1 MDYEKI
7 EEVEEEVLYEDEASS
22 DVAAIVDDEELTYET
37 EAKSES
43 RDAEVEG
50 KKGRV
55 NFLNFRSI
63 RVRLLVIPVI
73 LVILTI
79 TGIGTVSTLNTRR
92 NILEEMSRNGQIL
105 LQEIEGR
112 IEDNARSLEV
122 INENIEKE
130 IRVGA
135 SFAAS
140 IKDELTDGR
149 ISQLARD
156 LQLGELSYFSPEG
169 EVIYSSKPRLVG
181 WKPEVGSALYNF
193 FQSDEKEFM
202 DDIGSGEEAEGQYK
216 YGTIRLLD
224 GSFVQGGINVN
235 VYNRLTEEF
244 SYQTLM
250 KELATS
256 EEIVYALFIDKDMKA
271 IAHSESD
278 RVGLDLSEDPGAISA
293 IVEGEPYAS
302 EYLFGEEEIPVYD
315 LVYPVIING
324 EQVGAVNIG
333 LSMDNVNAAIRE
345 NMMTIV
351 IAGVIGI
358 LVLATVLFISSNY
371 AIRIINRLKEYMHYM
386 AEGDFSVSIP
396 EELLNRKDE
405 FGDISQSVSIMQ
417 NSVRDIIRDVL
428 DKSQLVAAHSEELT
442 ATTYESTKV
451 ADEISKAIENIAA
464 GASEQ
469 AKDTEQGFDATIELG
484 DAVVNNTNRMEALN
498 QLVEKVNTLK
508 DEGLELVKDLVAKAE
523 ISNKSSKEIKEVIN
537 TTNNSAE
544 QISVASEM
552 IKSIAEQTNL
562 LALNAAIEAARA
574 GDAGRGFAVVAD
586 EIRKLAEQS
595 NKFTGEISSIISG
608 LIEQSAIAVEAV
620 EELEDAINTQNISVD
635 MTSNKFDGIADSI
648 EEMKESINIVAEAGK
663 EMVAKKEYI
672 AEIMENLSSVS
683 QEYAAVSEE
692 ASASVEEQ
700 TASMIEIANASEELS
715 NIAEELNTQVEK
727 FKI

>member
-1 MDYEKI
+1 M
-7 EEVEEEVLYEDEASS
+7 
-22 DVAAIVDDEELTYET
+22 
-37 EAKSES
+37 
-43 RDAEVEG
+43 
-50 KKGRV
+50 
-55 NFLNFRSI
+55 
-63 RVRLLVIPVI
+63 
-73 LVILTI
+73 
-79 TGIGTVSTLNTRR
+79 
-92 NILEEMSRNGQIL
+92 
-105 LQEIEGR
+105 
-112 IEDNARSLEV
+112 
-122 INENIEKE
+122 
-130 IRVGA
+130 
-135 SFAAS
+135 
-140 IKDELTDGR
+140 
-149 ISQLARD
+149 
-156 LQLGELSYFSPEG
+156 
-169 EVIYSSKPRLVG
+169 
-181 WKPEVGSALYNF
+181 
-193 FQSDEKEFM
+193 
-202 DDIGSGEEAEGQYK
+202 
-216 YGTIRLLD
+216 
-224 GSFVQGGINVN
+224 
-235 VYNRLTEEF
+235 
-244 SYQTLM
+244 
-250 KELATS
+250 
-256 EEIVYALFIDKDMKA
+256 
-271 IAHSESD
+271 
-278 RVGLDLSEDPGAISA
+278 
-293 IVEGEPYAS
+293 
-302 EYLFGEEEIPVYD
+302 
-315 LVYPVIING
+315 
-324 EQVGAVNIG
+324 
-333 LSMDNVNAAIRE
+333 
-345 NMMTIV
+345 
-351 IAGVIGI
+351 
-358 LVLATVLFISSNY
+358 
-371 AIRIINRLKEYMHYM
+371 
-386 AEGDFSVSIP
+386 
-396 EELLNRKDE
+396 
-405 FGDISQSVSIMQ
+405 
-417 NSVRDIIRDVL
+417 
-428 DKSQLVAAHSEELT
+428 AAHSEELT

-620 EELEDAINTQNISVD
+620 EELEDAINNQNISVD

>member
-37 EAKSES
+37 EAKSEA

-271 IAHSESD
+271 IAHSEID
-278 RVGLDLSEDPGAISA
+278 RIGLDLSEDPGAISA

>member
-37 EAKSES
+37 EAKSEA

-271 IAHSESD
+271 IAHSEID
-278 RVGLDLSEDPGAISA
+278 RIGLDLSEDPGAISA

-315 LVYPVIING
+315 LVYPVVING

-405 FGDISQSVSIMQ
+405 FSDISQSVSIMQ

>member
-22 DVAAIVDDEELTYET
+22 DVAAIVDDEEFTYET
-37 EAKSES
+37 EAKSEA

-293 IVEGEPYAS
+293 IVEGEPYTS

-315 LVYPVIING
+315 LVYPVVING

>member
-22 DVAAIVDDEELTYET
+22 DVAAIVDDEELTYES

-302 EYLFGEEEIPVYD
+302 EYLFGDEKIAVYD

>member
-1 MDYEKI
+1 M
-7 EEVEEEVLYEDEASS
+7 
-22 DVAAIVDDEELTYET
+22 
-37 EAKSES
+37 
-43 RDAEVEG
+43 
-50 KKGRV
+50 
-55 NFLNFRSI
+55 
-63 RVRLLVIPVI
+63 
-73 LVILTI
+73 
-79 TGIGTVSTLNTRR
+79 
-92 NILEEMSRNGQIL
+92 
-105 LQEIEGR
+105 
-112 IEDNARSLEV
+112 
-122 INENIEKE
+122 
-130 IRVGA
+130 
-135 SFAAS
+135 
-140 IKDELTDGR
+140 
-149 ISQLARD
+149 
-156 LQLGELSYFSPEG
+156 
-169 EVIYSSKPRLVG
+169 
-181 WKPEVGSALYNF
+181 
-193 FQSDEKEFM
+193 
-202 DDIGSGEEAEGQYK
+202 
-216 YGTIRLLD
+216 
-224 GSFVQGGINVN
+224 
-235 VYNRLTEEF
+235 
-244 SYQTLM
+244 
-250 KELATS
+250 
-256 EEIVYALFIDKDMKA
+256 
-271 IAHSESD
+271 
-278 RVGLDLSEDPGAISA
+278 DLSEDPGAISA
-293 IVEGEPYAS
+293 IVEGEPYTS

-315 LVYPVIING
+315 LVYPVVING

>member
-22 DVAAIVDDEELTYET
+22 DVAAIVDDEEFTYET
-37 EAKSES
+37 EAKSEA

-293 IVEGEPYAS
+293 IVEGEPYTS

-315 LVYPVIING
+315 LVYPVVING

-333 LSMDNVNAAIRE
+333 LSMDNVNAVIRE

>member
-22 DVAAIVDDEELTYET
+22 DVAAIVDDEEFTYET
-37 EAKSES
+37 EAKSDA

-302 EYLFGEEEIPVYD
+302 EYLFGDEKIAVYD

>member
-37 EAKSES
+37 EAKSEA

>member
-37 EAKSES
+37 EAKSEA

-256 EEIVYALFIDKDMKA
+256 DEIVYALFIDKDMKA
-271 IAHSESD
+271 IAHSEND
-278 RVGLDLSEDPGAISA
+278 RIGLDLSEDPGAISA

-302 EYLFGEEEIPVYD
+302 EYLFGDEKIAVYD

>member
-37 EAKSES
+37 EAKSEA

-315 LVYPVIING
+315 LVYPVVING

>member
-22 DVAAIVDDEELTYET
+22 DVAAIVDDEEFTYET
-37 EAKSES
+37 EAKSEA

-105 LQEIEGR
+105 PQEIEGR

-315 LVYPVIING
+315 LVYPVVING

>member
-37 EAKSES
+37 EAKSEA

-302 EYLFGEEEIPVYD
+302 EYLFGDEKIAVYD

-595 NKFTGEISSIISG
+595 NKFTGEISIIISG

>member
-37 EAKSES
+37 EAKSEA

-244 SYQTLM
+244 SYLTLM

-302 EYLFGEEEIPVYD
+302 EYLFGDEKIAVYD

-333 LSMDNVNAAIRE
+333 LSMDDVNAAIRE

>member
-37 EAKSES
+37 EAKSEA

-244 SYQTLM
+244 SYQALM

-271 IAHSESD
+271 IAHSEND
-278 RVGLDLSEDPGAISA
+278 RIGLDLSEDPGAISA

>member
-37 EAKSES
+37 EAKSEA

-105 LQEIEGR
+105 IQEIEGR

>member
-22 DVAAIVDDEELTYET
+22 DVAAIVDDEEFTYES
-37 EAKSES
+37 EAKSEA

-302 EYLFGEEEIPVYD
+302 EYLFGDEKIAVYD

>member
-37 EAKSES
+37 EAKSEA

-302 EYLFGEEEIPVYD
+302 EYLFGDEKIAVYD

-358 LVLATVLFISSNY
+358 LVLATVLFISSIY

-498 QLVEKVNTLK
+498 LLVEKVNTLK

>member
-22 DVAAIVDDEELTYET
+22 DVAAIVDDEEFTYET
-37 EAKSES
+37 EAKSEA

-293 IVEGEPYAS
+293 IVEGEPYTS

>member
-37 EAKSES
+37 EAKSEA

-271 IAHSESD
+271 IAHSEND
-278 RVGLDLSEDPGAISA
+278 RIGLDLSEDPGAISA

-315 LVYPVIING
+315 LVYPVVING

-498 QLVEKVNTLK
+498 LLVEKVNTLK

>member
-22 DVAAIVDDEELTYET
+22 DVAAIVDDEEFTYET
-37 EAKSES
+37 EAKSEA

-315 LVYPVIING
+315 LVYPVVING

>member
-22 DVAAIVDDEELTYET
+22 DVAAIVDDEEFTYET
-37 EAKSES
+37 EAKSEA

-293 IVEGEPYAS
+293 IVEGEPYTS

-358 LVLATVLFISSNY
+358 LVLATVLFISSIY

>member
-22 DVAAIVDDEELTYET
+22 DVAAIVDDEEFTYET
-37 EAKSES
+37 EAKSEA

-105 LQEIEGR
+105 PQEIEGR

-358 LVLATVLFISSNY
+358 LVLATVLFISSIY

>member
-37 EAKSES
+37 EAKSEA

-244 SYQTLM
+244 SYQALM

-315 LVYPVIING
+315 LVHPVVING

-333 LSMDNVNAAIRE
+333 LSMDDVNAAIRE

-371 AIRIINRLKEYMHYM
+371 AIRIINRHKEYMHYM

-417 NSVRDIIRDVL
+417 NSVRDIIRDIL

-498 QLVEKVNTLK
+498 LLVEKVNTLK

>member
-37 EAKSES
+37 EAKSEA

-105 LQEIEGR
+105 IQEIEGR

-149 ISQLARD
+149 ITQLARD

>member
-1 MDYEKI
+1 M
-7 EEVEEEVLYEDEASS
+7 
-22 DVAAIVDDEELTYET
+22 
-37 EAKSES
+37 
-43 RDAEVEG
+43 
-50 KKGRV
+50 
-55 NFLNFRSI
+55 
-63 RVRLLVIPVI
+63 
-73 LVILTI
+73 
-79 TGIGTVSTLNTRR
+79 
-92 NILEEMSRNGQIL
+92 
-105 LQEIEGR
+105 
-112 IEDNARSLEV
+112 
-122 INENIEKE
+122 
-130 IRVGA
+130 
-135 SFAAS
+135 
-140 IKDELTDGR
+140 
-149 ISQLARD
+149 
-156 LQLGELSYFSPEG
+156 
-169 EVIYSSKPRLVG
+169 
-181 WKPEVGSALYNF
+181 GSALYNF

-469 AKDTEQGFDATIELG
+469 AKDTKQGFDATIELG

>member
-22 DVAAIVDDEELTYET
+22 DVAAIVDDEEFTYET
-37 EAKSES
+37 EAKSEA

-293 IVEGEPYAS
+293 IVEGEPYTS
-302 EYLFGEEEIPVYD
+302 EYLFGDEKIAVYD
-315 LVYPVIING
+315 LVYPVVING

>member
-37 EAKSES
+37 EAKSEA

-523 ISNKSSKEIKEVIN
+523 ISNKSSKEIK
-537 TTNNSAE
+537 
-544 QISVASEM
+544 
-552 IKSIAEQTNL
+552 
-562 LALNAAIEAARA
+562 
-574 GDAGRGFAVVAD
+574 
-586 EIRKLAEQS
+586 
-595 NKFTGEISSIISG
+595 
-608 LIEQSAIAVEAV
+608 
-620 EELEDAINTQNISVD
+620 
-635 MTSNKFDGIADSI
+635 TS
-648 EEMKESINIVAEAGK
+648 
-663 EMVAKKEYI
+663 Y
-672 AEIMENLSSVS
+672 
-683 QEYAAVSEE
+683 
-692 ASASVEEQ
+692 
-700 TASMIEIANASEELS
+700 
-715 NIAEELNTQVEK
+715 
-727 FKI
+727 

>member
-22 DVAAIVDDEELTYET
+22 DVAAIVDDEEFTYET
-37 EAKSES
+37 EAKSEA

-302 EYLFGEEEIPVYD
+302 EYLFGDEKIAVYD

-358 LVLATVLFISSNY
+358 LVLATVLFISSIY

-469 AKDTEQGFDATIELG
+469 AKDTKQGFDATIELG

>member
-37 EAKSES
+37 EAKSEA

-244 SYQTLM
+244 SYLTLM

-302 EYLFGEEEIPVYD
+302 EYLFGDEKIAVYD

>member
-37 EAKSES
+37 EAKSEA

-256 EEIVYALFIDKDMKA
+256 DEIVYALFIDKDMKA
-271 IAHSESD
+271 IAHSEND
-278 RVGLDLSEDPGAISA
+278 RIGLDLSEDPGAISA

-315 LVYPVIING
+315 LVYPVVING

-498 QLVEKVNTLK
+498 LLVEKVNTLK

>member
-37 EAKSES
+37 EAKSEA

-302 EYLFGEEEIPVYD
+302 EYLFGDEKIAVYD

-396 EELLNRKDE
+396 EELLNKKDE

>member
-22 DVAAIVDDEELTYET
+22 DVAAIVDDEEFTYET
-37 EAKSES
+37 EAKSEA

-256 EEIVYALFIDKDMKA
+256 DEIVYALFIDKDMKA

-302 EYLFGEEEIPVYD
+302 EYLFGDEKIAVYD
-315 LVYPVIING
+315 LVYPVVING

-498 QLVEKVNTLK
+498 LLVEKVNTLK

>member
-37 EAKSES
+37 EAKSEA

-469 AKDTEQGFDATIELG
+469 AKDTKQGFDATIELG

>member
-22 DVAAIVDDEELTYET
+22 DVAAIVDDEEFTYET
-37 EAKSES
+37 EAKSEA

-469 AKDTEQGFDATIELG
+469 AKDTKQGFDATIELG

>member
-22 DVAAIVDDEELTYET
+22 DVAAIVDDEEFTYET
-37 EAKSES
+37 EAKSEA

>member
-37 EAKSES
+37 EAKSEA

-244 SYQTLM
+244 SYQALM

>member
-37 EAKSES
+37 EAKSEA

-271 IAHSESD
+271 IAHSEID
-278 RVGLDLSEDPGAISA
+278 RIGLDLSEDPGAISA

-692 ASASVEEQ
+692 ASASV
-700 TASMIEIANASEELS
+700 
-715 NIAEELNTQVEK
+715 
-727 FKI
+727 

>member
-22 DVAAIVDDEELTYET
+22 DVAAIVDDEEFTYET
-37 EAKSES
+37 EAKSEA

-271 IAHSESD
+271 IAH
-278 RVGLDLSEDPGAISA
+278 
-293 IVEGEPYAS
+293 
-302 EYLFGEEEIPVYD
+302 
-315 LVYPVIING
+315 
-324 EQVGAVNIG
+324 
-333 LSMDNVNAAIRE
+333 RE
-345 NMMTIV
+345 
-351 IAGVIGI
+351 
-358 LVLATVLFISSNY
+358 
-371 AIRIINRLKEYMHYM
+371 
-386 AEGDFSVSIP
+386 
-396 EELLNRKDE
+396 
-405 FGDISQSVSIMQ
+405 
-417 NSVRDIIRDVL
+417 
-428 DKSQLVAAHSEELT
+428 
-442 ATTYESTKV
+442 
-451 ADEISKAIENIAA
+451 
-464 GASEQ
+464 
-469 AKDTEQGFDATIELG
+469 
-484 DAVVNNTNRMEALN
+484 
-498 QLVEKVNTLK
+498 
-508 DEGLELVKDLVAKAE
+508 
-523 ISNKSSKEIKEVIN
+523 
-537 TTNNSAE
+537 
-544 QISVASEM
+544 
-552 IKSIAEQTNL
+552 
-562 LALNAAIEAARA
+562 
-574 GDAGRGFAVVAD
+574 
-586 EIRKLAEQS
+586 
-595 NKFTGEISSIISG
+595 
-608 LIEQSAIAVEAV
+608 
-620 EELEDAINTQNISVD
+620 
-635 MTSNKFDGIADSI
+635 
-648 EEMKESINIVAEAGK
+648 
-663 EMVAKKEYI
+663 
-672 AEIMENLSSVS
+672 
-683 QEYAAVSEE
+683 
-692 ASASVEEQ
+692 
-700 TASMIEIANASEELS
+700 
-715 NIAEELNTQVEK
+715 
-727 FKI
+727 

>member
-22 DVAAIVDDEELTYET
+22 DVAAIVDDEEFTYET
-37 EAKSES
+37 EAKSEA

-293 IVEGEPYAS
+293 IVEGEPYTS

-315 LVYPVIING
+315 LVYPVVING

-358 LVLATVLFISSNY
+358 LVLATVLFISSIY